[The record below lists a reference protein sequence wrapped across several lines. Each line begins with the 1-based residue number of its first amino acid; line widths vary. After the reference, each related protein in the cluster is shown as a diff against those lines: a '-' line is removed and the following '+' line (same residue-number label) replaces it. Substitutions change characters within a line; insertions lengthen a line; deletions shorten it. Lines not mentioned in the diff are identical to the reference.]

1 MLVGTFVEVP
11 MSKMNC
17 DRDTENNRVLVVALY
32 LFVDVP
38 DYQSLQVPI
47 YRKAA
52 LNGIKGTLLLAREGI
67 NGTVAGSEDAI
78 LELLQFLRS
87 IPNFQQLE
95 HKESWTDRIPFQKMK
110 VLCKDEIVNLGVDVD
125 PTKQVGTYVSP
136 KDWNELIQQEDVIL
150 IDTRNDY
157 ETGIGTFERAIEPYT
172 RSFKEFP
179 MWVQN
184 NLSPQIHKKVAM
196 FCTGGI
202 RCEKATSYLIEQGF
216 EQVYHL
222 EGGILKY
229 LEEIPEEQS
238 LWKGNCFVFDER
250 VSVDHQ
256 LQKGHFVLCSHCGN
270 PSDPNDMGSGFHRD
284 HCMFAQNKTHTQESH
299 TQETNPLDEDGF

>member
-1 MLVGTFVEVP
+1 
-11 MSKMNC
+11 MSKVTKLNC
-17 DRDTENNRVLVVALY
+17 NSDTENNRILVVALY

-52 LNGIKGTLLLAREGI
+52 LSGIKGTLLLAQEGI
-67 NGTVAGSEDAI
+67 NGTVAGTEDAI
-78 LELLQFLRS
+78 HELLQFLRS
-87 IPNFQQLE
+87 IPCFQQLD
-95 HKESWTDRIPFQKMK
+95 HKESWTERIPFQKMK

-125 PTKQVGTYVSP
+125 PTKQVGIYVPP
-136 KDWNELIQQEDVIL
+136 KDWNQLIMQEDVIL

-157 ETGIGTFERAIEPYT
+157 ETGIGTFEHAIEPNT

-179 MWVQN
+179 MWVKH
-184 NLSPQIHKKVAM
+184 NLSPKNHKKVAM

-216 EQVYHL
+216 KHVYHL

-256 LQKGHFVLCSHCGN
+256 LKKGHFVLCPHCGN
-270 PSDPNDMGSGFHRD
+270 PSDPNNMESAFHRD
-284 HCMFAQNKTHTQESH
+284 HCMFAQNKTN